1 MLTTASN
8 TVRFGKNGFAEFDSL
23 FETLLDNSHIGSAR
37 PAQHFRAANQRLYEA
52 IRGDPALAREIGLS
66 SEEIARLP
74 ARMDP
79 PNGFVWHHHQDA
91 GRMQLI
97 REGAHRLANPHT
109 GGMAI
114 WGGGYR
120 QLATGRGTPK

>member
-1 MLTTASN
+1 MDA
-8 TVRFGKNGFAEFDSL
+8 D
-23 FETLLDNSHIGSAR
+23 
-37 PAQHFRAANQRLYEA
+37 QRLYEA
-52 IRGDPALAREIGLS
+52 IRADPDLARELGLS

-74 ARMDP
+74 AQADP
-79 PNGFVWHHHQDA
+79 PNGFVWHHHQDV

-97 REGAHRLANPHT
+97 REGAHRLANSHT

-120 QLATGRGTPK
+120 QLAPARGTSK